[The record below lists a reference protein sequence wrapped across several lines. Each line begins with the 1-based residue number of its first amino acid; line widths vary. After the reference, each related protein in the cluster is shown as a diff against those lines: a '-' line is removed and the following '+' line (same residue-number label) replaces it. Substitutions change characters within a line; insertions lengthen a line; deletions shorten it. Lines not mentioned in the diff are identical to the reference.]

1 MKKHCHAVLL
11 LAVMVVLP
19 MLQLSLLQAQ
29 DEQVDELFAAW
40 SSTKTPGAACRV
52 IGL

>member
-29 DEQVDELFAAW
+29 DELFAAW
-40 SSTKTPGAACRV
+40 SSTKTPGAAGRV
-52 IGL
+52 LGL